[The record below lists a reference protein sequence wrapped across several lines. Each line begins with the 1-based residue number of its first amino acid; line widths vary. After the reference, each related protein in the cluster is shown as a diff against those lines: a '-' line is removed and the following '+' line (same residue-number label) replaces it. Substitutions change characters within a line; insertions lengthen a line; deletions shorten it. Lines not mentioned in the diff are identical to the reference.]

1 MAIRKRHWLWNT
13 LIALTIVI
21 CLAAFILHSKNWIR
35 QEEGGFTLI
44 SGFYYSEIRYDSI
57 EKVSMVPRIPEMK
70 RESGFS
76 AWAIEKG
83 IFRDT
88 VQGLEGI
95 RVYVDNLKNP
105 KIILEQ
111 GGSPPIYFNFKDS
124 LETVLFYDK
133 LIEDLKKKEAEN

>member
-13 LIALTIVI
+13 VIALTIVI

-44 SGFYYSEIRYDSI
+44 SGFYYSEVHYDSI
-57 EKVSMVPRIPEMK
+57 KQVSMVPRIPEME
-70 RESGFS
+70 RENGFS

-105 KIILEQ
+105 KIMLQQ
-111 GGSPPIYFNFKDS
+111 GGSPLIYFNFKDS
-124 LETVLFYDK
+124 LETASFYEN
-133 LIEDLKKKEAEN
+133 LLEALEKKEPEN

>member
-13 LIALTIVI
+13 VIALTIVI

-44 SGFYYSEIRYDSI
+44 SGFYYSEVHYDSI
-57 EKVSMVPRIPEMK
+57 KQVSIVPKIPEME
-70 RESGFS
+70 RENGFS

-105 KIILEQ
+105 KIMLQQ
-111 GGSPPIYFNFKDS
+111 GESPLIYFNFKDS
-124 LETVLFYDK
+124 LETVSFYEN
-133 LIEDLKKKEAEN
+133 LLEALEKKEPEN